1 MMDMLSN
8 AMETARKFYGNDDY
22 YHAMRVAAYVSENGM
37 VPCDSIG
44 ICAVLAVIHDLPK
57 NSQFDYHRDFCGS
70 ICKPYI
76 YECLKILAWDKKDTY
91 EDYIKNIKKNRGIY
105 PEAYWVKIADIKD
118 HLIQKETLEDGAM
131 EKYIA
136 ALLQLL

>member
-1 MMDMLSN
+1 MFQKM
-8 AMETARKFYGNDDY
+8 AWYHVTALE
-22 YHAMRVAAYVSENGM
+22 YVLCLQLYM
-37 VPCDSIG
+37 
-44 ICAVLAVIHDLPK
+44 
-57 NSQFDYHRDFCGS
+57 
-70 ICKPYI
+70 

-118 HLIQKETLEDGAM
+118 HLIQKETLEDGAR